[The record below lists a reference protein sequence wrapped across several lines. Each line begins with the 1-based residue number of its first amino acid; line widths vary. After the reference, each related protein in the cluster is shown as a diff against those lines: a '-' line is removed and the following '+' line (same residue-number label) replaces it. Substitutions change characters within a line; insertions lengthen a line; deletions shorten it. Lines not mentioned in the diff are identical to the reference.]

1 MKAVKTIG
9 LSKLYG
15 NRRAVDGLNFEI
27 EQGELYSILGVNGA
41 GKTTL
46 IKMLSCLSRP
56 SEGEALILGKS
67 VKEQSDEVKRLIN
80 LSTQE
85 TAVALNLTVEENL
98 RMIAEIYGMR
108 ADAARRKTEEM
119 IEALSFE
126 EYRSCRAKTLSGG
139 WRRKLSIA
147 MALISQPKILFLDEP
162 TLGLDVLARRELW
175 KLIQTLKGK
184 MTIILTTHYMEEAQ
198 ALSDRIGIM
207 HAGRIIASGTP
218 EQLMIS
224 TNTPSIEQAF
234 IEFSGGGADAG

>member
-162 TLGLDVLARRELW
+162 TLGLDVLVRRELW

-224 TNTPSIEQAF
+224 TNTTSIEQAF
-234 IEFSGGGADAG
+234 IELSGGGADAG

>member
-41 GKTTL
+41 GKTSL

-126 EYRSCRAKTLSGG
+126 EYRSCRAKALSCG

-234 IEFSGGGADAG
+234 IELSGGGADAG

>member
-1 MKAVKTIG
+1 MKAVKTTE
-9 LSKLYG
+9 LTKLYG
-15 NRRAVDGLNFEI
+15 NRRAVDGLNLEI
-27 EQGELYSILGVNGA
+27 ERGELYSILGVNGA
-41 GKTTL
+41 GQTTL
-46 IKMLSCLSRP
+46 IKMLCCLSRP
-56 SEGEALILGKS
+56 SEGKAFILGKS
-67 VKEQSDEVKRLIN
+67 VTEQSEEVKRLIN
-80 LSTQE
+80 LSTQA

-98 RMIAEIYGMR
+98 RMMAGIYGMK
-108 ADAARRKTEEM
+108 ADEARQKTEEM
-119 IEALSFE
+119 IKALSFE
-126 EYRSCRAKTLSGG
+126 EYKSSRAKTLSGG

-147 MALISQPKILFLDEP
+147 MALITQPKILFLDEP

-224 TNTPSIEQAF
+224 TNTTSIEQAF
-234 IEFSGGGADAG
+234 IELSGGGADAG

>member
-41 GKTTL
+41 GKTSL

-224 TNTPSIEQAF
+224 TNTTSIEQAF
-234 IEFSGGGADAG
+234 IELSGGGADAG

>member
-1 MKAVKTIG
+1 MKAVKTTE
-9 LSKLYG
+9 LTKLYG
-15 NRRAVDGLNFEI
+15 NRRAVDGLNLEI

-56 SEGEALILGKS
+56 SEGKAFILGKS
-67 VKEQSDEVKRLIN
+67 VTEHSEEVKRLIN
-80 LSTQE
+80 LSTQA

-98 RMIAEIYGMR
+98 RMMAEIYGMK
-108 ADAARRKTEEM
+108 ADEARQKTEKM

-126 EYRSCRAKTLSGG
+126 EYKSSRAKTLSGG

-147 MALISQPKILFLDEP
+147 MALITQPKILFLDEP

-175 KLIQTLKGK
+175 KLINTFKGK

-207 HAGRIIASGTP
+207 HAGRMITSGTP
-218 EQLMIS
+218 EQLMKS
-224 TNTPSIEQAF
+224 TNTTSIEQAF
-234 IEFSGGGADAG
+234 IALSGGGTNAG